1 VEPSGVKE
9 GLRKL
14 AAGGTPSRML
24 ILDDGWQSTDN
35 DADYR
40 RAPAPARGRCV
51 LAAVAV
57 HVQCCSRMQ

>member
-1 VEPSGVKE
+1 VKE

-40 RAPAPARGRCV
+40 RAPARGRRV
-51 LAAVAV
+51 LAAVTVHAV
-57 HVQCCSRMQ
+57 L